1 MKSKQWAL
9 ANLFGRS
16 NDARFAELIK
26 QLSEV
31 VGECSQH
38 FIESGGRD
46 LDGIIDFERRADA
59 VVDSIH
65 ELLDNSFILRFDV
78 LDSMKLTEDLDN
90 VIDGMRKVAIH
101 MDVYKQHLQE
111 LRPEAVE
118 LMRIGERMVRSLHQ
132 LISMLGGPKL
142 VLAQVREISKSIAE
156 AETEADRL
164 VSNME
169 RRLVDEYS
177 QPGASTIGFIA
188 WHQLFHLLEEMTD
201 DANHCGRHIL
211 SLARKES

>member
-1 MKSKQWAL
+1 
-9 ANLFGRS
+9 
-16 NDARFAELIK
+16 
-26 QLSEV
+26 
-31 VGECSQH
+31 
-38 FIESGGRD
+38 
-46 LDGIIDFERRADA
+46 
-59 VVDSIH
+59 
-65 ELLDNSFILRFDV
+65 
-78 LDSMKLTEDLDN
+78 
-90 VIDGMRKVAIH
+90 

-142 VLAQVREISKSIAE
+142 VLAQVREISKSIDE

-177 QPGASTIGFIA
+177 QPAASPIGFIA

-201 DANHCGRHIL
+201 DANHCARHIL

>member
-9 ANLFGRS
+9 GNLFGPS
-16 NDARFAELIK
+16 NDARFAELIN

-31 VGECSQH
+31 VGECSRH

-46 LDGIIDFERRADA
+46 LDGIVDFEHRADA
-59 VVDSIH
+59 IVDAIH

-101 MDVYKQHLQE
+101 MDVYKLHLQE

-118 LMRIGERMVRSLHQ
+118 LMRISDRMVQSLQ
-132 LISMLGGPKL
+132 RLVGMLGGPKL
-142 VLAQVREISKSIAE
+142 VLSKVRDISRSVDEAE
-156 AETEADRL
+156 AEADRL
-164 VSNME
+164 VSDME
-169 RRLVDEYS
+169 RRLVEEYS
-177 QPGASTIGFIA
+177 QPTANTIGFIA

-201 DANHCGRHIL
+201 DANHCARHIL
-211 SLARKES
+211 SLARKEA

>member
-9 ANLFGRS
+9 GNLFGPS
-16 NDARFAELIK
+16 NDARFAELIN

-31 VGECSQH
+31 VGECSRH

-46 LDGIIDFERRADA
+46 LDGIVDFEHRADA
-59 VVDSIH
+59 IVDAIH

-101 MDVYKQHLQE
+101 MDVYKLHLQE

-118 LMRIGERMVRSLHQ
+118 LMRISDRMVQSLQ
-132 LISMLGGPKL
+132 RLVGMLGGPKL
-142 VLAQVREISKSIAE
+142 VLSKVRDISRAVDEAE
-156 AETEADRL
+156 AEADKL
-164 VSNME
+164 VSDME
-169 RRLVDEYS
+169 RRLVEEYS
-177 QPGASTIGFIA
+177 QPAASTIGFIA

-201 DANHCGRHIL
+201 DANHCARHIL
-211 SLARKES
+211 SLARKEA